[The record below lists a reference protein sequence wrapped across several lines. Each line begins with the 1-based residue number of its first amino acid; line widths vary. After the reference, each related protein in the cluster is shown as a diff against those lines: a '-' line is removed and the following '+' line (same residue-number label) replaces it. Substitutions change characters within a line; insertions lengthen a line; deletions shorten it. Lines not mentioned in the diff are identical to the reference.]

1 MRNRDSERSEEC
13 RFYFEKALGE
23 RIDSRPG
30 LWYTRSRQ
38 RNVISLSETPRL
50 GNADLDKRY
59 HLETLQATLRLID
72 LFLASSEHTLGVS
85 EISRKLDLT
94 KSQVYR
100 ILQNLVEYGYIQKDS
115 ETRKYQ
121 LGLKFLFAGQ
131 VVSRRLN
138 LLQEANPVL
147 DELCEQTDET
157 VHFALITDY
166 GPVCIAERQSSHRLR
181 FFASV
186 GMRLPWHA
194 GSASKLLLAYLPPD
208 QQEEILSRDSLEAYT
223 PNTITD
229 PDRLRE
235 ELETIRCDGY
245 ATSNAEMSIG
255 ARAAAAPVRDH
266 TGNVIAAISV
276 VGPPERLDAG
286 RMAEVAPLVIDAAR
300 KISTRL
306 GFIERTEATAS
317 RE

>member
-1 MRNRDSERSEEC
+1 M
-13 RFYFEKALGE
+13 
-23 RIDSRPG
+23 
-30 LWYTRSRQ
+30 
-38 RNVISLSETPRL
+38 
-50 GNADLDKRY
+50 DKRY
-59 HLETLQATLRLID
+59 HLETLQAALRLID
-72 LFLASSEHTLGVS
+72 LFLCSSEHTLGVS

-100 ILQNLVEYGYIQKDS
+100 ILQNLIEYGYIQKDS

-131 VVSRRLN
+131 VVSRRLD
-138 LLQEANPVL
+138 LLHEANPVL

-157 VHFALITDY
+157 VHFAVTTDY
-166 GPVCIAERQSSHRLR
+166 GPVCIAERQSSQQLR

-194 GSASKLLLAYLPPD
+194 GSASKLLLAHLPPE
-208 QQEEILSRDSLEAYT
+208 QQEEILSHGSLEAYT

-229 PDRLRE
+229 LDRLRT
-235 ELETIRCDGY
+235 ELSKIRCDGY

-255 ARAAAAPVRDH
+255 ARAAAAPVQDH
-266 TGNVIAAISV
+266 TGNVIAAISM
-276 VGPPERLDAG
+276 VGPPERLDDQ
-286 RMAEVAPLVIDAAR
+286 RMAEVTQLVIDAAR

-306 GFIERTEATAS
+306 GFVGRSQVTVS
-317 RE
+317 QG